1 MYLKKE
7 LYSLI
12 QSDESIF
19 DFIQES
25 LLDGL
30 WYWDLENP
38 ENEWMNARFW
48 TVLGYNPDEMPH
60 NPAAWQSIIN
70 QDDLKLASHN
80 FTRHCENPNHPYDQV
95 VRYTHK
101 NGSTVWIRCRG
112 MAIRDKTGKPIRML
126 GAHQNVTELKL
137 REQELSKANEKV
149 RESEEKYR
157 AFYNNAPLSYQ
168 SLDENG
174 CFIDINPTWL
184 KTLGYERDEVIGK
197 WYGDFLH
204 PDYVEH
210 FRINF
215 PAFKKR
221 GYVSD
226 VQFKLRRKDNTYIYV
241 SFEGCVGYTP
251 EGKFKQTYCVFKDIT
266 EQKALENAIIKARQK
281 AEESE
286 ARYRLIADNTS
297 DSIWVMDADLRFTYL
312 SPSTEMLFGYTPL
325 EWETLDWNI
334 FVSPGHLENVF
345 NAFGE
350 LKSASQRKL
359 NPQIASVRHK
369 NGTEMWVEFSAN
381 AIFDKNEVFTG
392 AVGITR
398 DVTEHKLAEEALRK
412 SESKFNALF
421 SSMSEMV
428 VLHELVFNQE
438 GKPIDYRITDCN
450 NAFTKITGIRRE
462 NAIGRLS
469 TEVYGTEEPP
479 YFREFSEVAFTG
491 KPYHYETYFKPMN
504 KHFSISVI
512 SPEKNRFATVTTD
525 ITELKQSEL
534 LLQGNNE
541 EIAVQNEE
549 LSAQNEELYQANQQI
564 IAAIEKAEES
574 EEKFRKSIEFSPVPM
589 AVAKNNGDLLFLNKQ
604 FVESFG
610 YSIKELGSIQKW
622 FELAY
627 PDVEYRNSRFNQ
639 WSSDVD
645 FSAKNRV
652 PAPVREGLITCKNG
666 VVKTVEIS
674 VSIEKEIFI
683 GLFQDIT
690 ERKNKEEK
698 IREKDLQF
706 RKLSA
711 NVPDLIY
718 QFTRKPDGAY
728 CIPVS
733 SDGIKNIFGCS
744 PEDVIDDFA
753 PVARVIF
760 PEDAERVIRDIEYSA
775 AHLTYF
781 TCEFRVQIPG
791 KPVQWIFSRSTPEKL
806 PDGSI
811 TWYGFNADITERK
824 HNEHALMAKMDELER
839 FHKLTIGRETT
850 MVELKKEVNS
860 LLNKLGE
867 DNKYRIIE

>member
-1 MYLKKE
+1 
-7 LYSLI
+7 
-12 QSDESIF
+12 
-19 DFIQES
+19 
-25 LLDGL
+25 
-30 WYWDLENP
+30 
-38 ENEWMNARFW
+38 
-48 TVLGYNPDEMPH
+48 
-60 NPAAWQSIIN
+60 
-70 QDDLKLASHN
+70 
-80 FTRHCENPNHPYDQV
+80 
-95 VRYTHK
+95 
-101 NGSTVWIRCRG
+101 
-112 MAIRDKTGKPIRML
+112 
-126 GAHQNVTELKL
+126 
-137 REQELSKANEKV
+137 
-149 RESEEKYR
+149 
-157 AFYNNAPLSYQ
+157 
-168 SLDENG
+168 
-174 CFIDINPTWL
+174 
-184 KTLGYERDEVIGK
+184 
-197 WYGDFLH
+197 
-204 PDYVEH
+204 
-210 FRINF
+210 
-215 PAFKKR
+215 
-221 GYVSD
+221 
-226 VQFKLRRKDNTYIYV
+226 
-241 SFEGCVGYTP
+241 
-251 EGKFKQTYCVFKDIT
+251 
-266 EQKALENAIIKARQK
+266 
-281 AEESE
+281 
-286 ARYRLIADNTS
+286 
-297 DSIWVMDADLRFTYL
+297 
-312 SPSTEMLFGYTPL
+312 
-325 EWETLDWNI
+325 
-334 FVSPGHLENVF
+334 
-345 NAFGE
+345 
-350 LKSASQRKL
+350 
-359 NPQIASVRHK
+359 
-369 NGTEMWVEFSAN
+369 
-381 AIFDKNEVFTG
+381 
-392 AVGITR
+392 
-398 DVTEHKLAEEALRK
+398 
-412 SESKFNALF
+412 
-421 SSMSEMV
+421 
-428 VLHELVFNQE
+428 
-438 GKPIDYRITDCN
+438 
-450 NAFTKITGIRRE
+450 
-462 NAIGRLS
+462 
-469 TEVYGTEEPP
+469 
-479 YFREFSEVAFTG
+479 VAFTG

-534 LLQGNNE
+534 FLQNSNE

-627 PDVEYRNSRFNQ
+627 PDVEYRNSCLTLWR
-639 WSSDVD
+639 SDVE
-645 FSAKNRV
+645 FAVKNRV
-652 PAPVREGLITCKNG
+652 PTPVREYFVTCKNG
-666 VVKTVEIS
+666 AVKTVEIS

-775 AHLTYF
+775 EHLTYF

-850 MVELKKEVNS
+850 MVELKKEVNH

-867 DNKYRIIE
+867 DNKYRIVE